1 MEKKKTWETRN
12 LTLNHPNS
20 PVPLTTRVEAKFY
33 SQSRRYLSA
42 AIHACIIDVYIDA
55 FEGGFLSALA
65 TRDHYSIAVGCLWG
79 CSRAENRANET
90 GETVAIDLPEG
101 SIVDRKSRQFKRT
114 PGASF
119 SARHAK
125 EQERREG
132 AGERGNRRT
141 LDFEQAIMLLR
152 NVYNEIIVSGI
163 LRPG

>member
-1 MEKKKTWETRN
+1 MYI
-12 LTLNHPNS
+12 
-20 PVPLTTRVEAKFY
+20 A
-33 SQSRRYLSA
+33 
-42 AIHACIIDVYIDA
+42 VYIDA
-55 FEGGFLSALA
+55 FDGGFLSALA
-65 TRDHYSIAVGCLWG
+65 ARDHYSVAVGCLWG

-90 GETVAIDLPEG
+90 GRGEAVAIDLPEG

-125 EQERREG
+125 EQKRRRVR
-132 AGERGNRRT
+132 ERGNRCT

-163 LRPG
+163 LRPGCLESFLYHQFYSTKGPVDCRRRVFCGRK